1 MKIFDEDERKRIKS
15 QCNEEVLEYIEVL
28 EDIAKKSLKFWA
40 NAYTT
45 DYQKKK
51 RFDDS
56 LYDALSKV
64 EFMHDGE
71 EE

>member
-1 MKIFDEDERKRIKS
+1 MKIFDEDERNKLKS

-40 NAYTT
+40 NAYMA
-45 DYQKKK
+45 DYQK